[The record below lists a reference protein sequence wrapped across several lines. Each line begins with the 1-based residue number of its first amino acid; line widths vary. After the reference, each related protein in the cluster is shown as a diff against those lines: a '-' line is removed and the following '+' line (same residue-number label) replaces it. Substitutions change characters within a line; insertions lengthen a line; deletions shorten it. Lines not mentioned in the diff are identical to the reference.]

1 VQRAAFSGPAPEDSL
16 VIAPI
21 QTDKFLV
28 ALAIQMIS
36 GEYEPKQP
44 DPRTDI
50 SETARV
56 ILDVGLSLAKILH
69 TVIENGITDPEGKEQ
84 YPPEEQ
90 SEHCQGT
97 SPIFL
102 FVEARTKVDNSKEK
116 HRSQDLEQFID
127 QGSHNEGLVHLFTSL
142 CVVLQRCQL
151 CFL

>member
-1 VQRAAFSGPAPEDSL
+1 MQCAAFSGPAPEDSL

-21 QTDKFLV
+21 QTDKLLV
-28 ALAIQMIS
+28 ALAIQTIS
-36 GEYEPKQP
+36 GEYEPRQP

-102 FVEARTKVDNSKEK
+102 FVEARAKVDNSEEK
-116 HRSQDLEQFID
+116 HRSQGLEQLVD
-127 QGSHNEGLVHLFTSL
+127 QYSHNKSLVHFFISC
-142 CVVLQRCQL
+142 CVVV
-151 CFL
+151 